1 MIGFR
6 IAGDDATAARPF
18 QSGEFG
24 FDLKHSANNTS
35 SMPLQEGAVTLTPE
49 QVRELASGLS
59 HMRHEINN
67 HLSLIMASAELL
79 RLKPDMVEKLVKSI
93 VDQPTK
99 ISKEM
104 AAYSQILERIVGQV
118 R

>member
-1 MIGFR
+1 
-6 IAGDDATAARPF
+6 
-18 QSGEFG
+18 
-24 FDLKHSANNTS
+24 
-35 SMPLQEGAVTLTPE
+35 MPLPEGPVTLTPE

-79 RLKPDMVEKLVKSI
+79 RLKPDMAEKLVKSI

-104 AAYSQILERIVGQV
+104 AAYSQILERIVGQL

>member
-1 MIGFR
+1 
-6 IAGDDATAARPF
+6 
-18 QSGEFG
+18 
-24 FDLKHSANNTS
+24 
-35 SMPLQEGAVTLTPE
+35 MPLPEGPVTLTPE

-67 HLSLIMASAELL
+67 HQSLIMASAELL
-79 RLKPDMVEKLVKSI
+79 RLKPDMAEKLVKSI

-104 AAYSQILERIVGQV
+104 AAYSHILERIVGQL